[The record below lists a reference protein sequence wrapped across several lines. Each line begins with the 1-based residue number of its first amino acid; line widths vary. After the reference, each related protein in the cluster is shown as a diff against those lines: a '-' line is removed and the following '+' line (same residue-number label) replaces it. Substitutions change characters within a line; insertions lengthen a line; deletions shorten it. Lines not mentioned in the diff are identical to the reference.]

1 MTHKE
6 QNIILDRLNKLQMAV
21 DYNMN
26 LYRQT
31 GNDSFNTNADL
42 YRAMLYGARG
52 IAIELGIVREG
63 GDTGERRRH

>member
-6 QNIILDRLNKLQMAV
+6 QNIILDRLNKLQTTV

-52 IAIELGIVREG
+52 IALELGIVREG
-63 GDTGERRRH
+63 GDTGERSRD

>member
-6 QNIILDRLNKLQMAV
+6 QNIILDRLNKLQMTV

-42 YRAMLYGARG
+42 YRAMLYGVRG
-52 IAIELGIVREG
+52 IAIELGIVCKG
-63 GDTGERRRH
+63 GDTGERSPD